1 MSRRRGGGR
10 ERHGGAGAAAA
21 GVAGGGRRPAVADTL
36 PAGAR
41 GTGGCEAQ
49 ETGAAPYAGGG
60 GCSGARKGGG
70 RVRRQGPRR
79 TRGGGGPGADSP
91 ERRICPA
98 PVTGAAV
105 ITPAHGAGPVPTDGG
120 CTICGQ
126 TMTLRRM
133 RGHLLGH
140 FKEGAGGRE
149 GPAGACLV
157 RITGYSPIR
166 HWLYVRIGPRATLRT
181 LDALLRDVW
190 VDCCGHLSS
199 FSTDETS
206 YESSVGDPDM
216 GYDDRETETMDV
228 GAADVL
234 SEYGSL
240 RYEYDYG
247 TTTELFVSMA
257 CECPSAG

>member
-1 MSRRRGGGR
+1 M
-10 ERHGGAGAAAA
+10 
-21 GVAGGGRRPAVADTL
+21 
-36 PAGAR
+36 
-41 GTGGCEAQ
+41 
-49 ETGAAPYAGGG
+49 
-60 GCSGARKGGG
+60 
-70 RVRRQGPRR
+70 
-79 TRGGGGPGADSP
+79 
-91 ERRICPA
+91 
-98 PVTGAAV
+98 
-105 ITPAHGAGPVPTDGG
+105 PTDGG

-140 FKEGAGGRE
+140 FKEGEGGRE
-149 GPAGACLV
+149 VPAGACLV

-257 CECPSAG
+257 CECPSAGIEPDEIELVARNVDIPYDCTECGGRGEAVCLCVNCTWADKYTLMCAACAKKHGHAGGEETHLLSVTNSPRMGMCAYREYWG